1 MALFCPFP
9 HFHVKIFSFKKS
21 SSVTHNIIWVSNTV
35 LRLNDPIPRKSMKRR
50 THPSNYRFESKKNR
64 WWQLYGNLPYNFL
77 SWCINSK
84 QDANKFFRSEKKL
97 FSSWEKWIF
106 LTNVIMIFWINT
118 PLYQM
123 FFPIKRSY
131 YIFKKF
137 IKALGVYWWK
147 YVIPLTKVLG
157 FGIYFYA

>member
-1 MALFCPFP
+1 
-9 HFHVKIFSFKKS
+9 
-21 SSVTHNIIWVSNTV
+21 
-35 LRLNDPIPRKSMKRR
+35 MKRR

-157 FGIYFYA
+157 FGIYFYASVFALKLLQTATLFSESISKTSSLSFDEILSPNFLMR

>member
-1 MALFCPFP
+1 
-9 HFHVKIFSFKKS
+9 
-21 SSVTHNIIWVSNTV
+21 
-35 LRLNDPIPRKSMKRR
+35 MKRR

-123 FFPIKRSY
+123 LFPIKRSY

-157 FGIYFYA
+157 FGIYFYASVFALKLLQTATLFSESISKTSSLSFDEILSPNFLMR